1 MTILSNDSSLDG
13 FGLIKTTDT
22 ASIGTVFS
30 SLPQRRLTDEHM
42 YEWRGVDPSDDVFM
56 VAHRMDCSAP
66 PHGHEFYEFSFVLD
80 GTVINAVDGQRL
92 YMLPE
97 TLCIMNLDS
106 VHSLEAV
113 DPEAAVINLCAR
125 RRLFDEGVFR
135 SFLESDSVMARFLRG
150 ETGKSHLFF
159 SGSGNHALANIM
171 MGIAQE
177 YARAGNRQSY
187 SLLGRLLIL
196 LDELARTPA
205 YSFYGMD
212 SNAVR
217 MISYIRDHCD
227 TASVKE
233 IAREFGYSENYCT
246 QYIKKHVGRS
256 ASELIAEAR
265 IARAEKLLQSS
276 DLSVQAIANA
286 VGYKSVGHFNELF
299 RSYHGMTPGDYRKL
313 SRFTL

>member
-1 MTILSNDSSLDG
+1 MTLLSAGSALDD

-22 ASIGTVFS
+22 RSIGTVFS

-42 YEWRGVDPSDDVFM
+42 YAWRGVDPTDDVFI
-56 VAHRMDCSAP
+56 VAHRMDSSAP
-66 PHGHEFYEFSFVLD
+66 PHGHHFYEFSFVLD

-97 TLCIMNLDS
+97 TLCVMNLDS
-106 VHSLEAV
+106 VHSLEAI
-113 DPEAAVINLCAR
+113 DPNAAVINLCVR
-125 RRLFDEGVFR
+125 RRLFDEGIFR

-159 SGSGNHALANIM
+159 SGSGNHRLANNI

-177 YARAGNRQSY
+177 YSRAGNRQSF
-187 SLLGRLLIL
+187 STLGRILIL
-196 LDELARTPA
+196 LDELAKTPA

-212 SNAVR
+212 SKALD

-227 TASVKE
+227 TVSIKE

-246 QYIKKHVGRS
+246 QYIKKHTGRS
-256 ASELIAEAR
+256 ASTLIAEAR
-265 IARAEKLLQSS
+265 IARAEMLLQSS
-276 DLSVQAIANA
+276 DLSVQAIANI
-286 VGYKSVGHFNELF
+286 VGYKSIGHFNELF
-299 RSYHGMTPGDYRKL
+299 RTYHGMTPGDYRKL
-313 SRFTL
+313 CRFAL